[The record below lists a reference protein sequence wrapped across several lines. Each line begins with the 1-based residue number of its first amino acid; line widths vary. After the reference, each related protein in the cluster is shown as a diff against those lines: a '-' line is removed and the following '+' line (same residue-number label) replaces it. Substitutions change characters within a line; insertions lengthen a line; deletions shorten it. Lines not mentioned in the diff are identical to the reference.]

1 MWQVLEQIAQAYG
14 LTIECGNLAQLR
26 DGPLEVASIR
36 DLGENV
42 IAIHPHYARG
52 GGLLYD
58 STGSYN
64 ASWLLSVA
72 AGLVTAVLA
81 IDLKAPAK
89 GSR

>member
-1 MWQVLEQIAQAYG
+1 LLKGRAEEKSWNG
-14 LTIECGNLAQLR
+14 LWRCGR
-26 DGPLEVASIR
+26 CWS
-36 DLGENV
+36 
-42 IAIHPHYARG
+42 

-58 STGSYN
+58 FTGSYT

-81 IDLKAPAK
+81 VDLKAPAK